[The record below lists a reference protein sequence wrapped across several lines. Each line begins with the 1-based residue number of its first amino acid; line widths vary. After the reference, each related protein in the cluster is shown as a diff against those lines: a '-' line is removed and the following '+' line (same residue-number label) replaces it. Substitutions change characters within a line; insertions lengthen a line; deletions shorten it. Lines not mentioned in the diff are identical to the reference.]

1 MNESIISI
9 PANCFNPKSY
19 VKSHPATGLLATRHG
34 DRLIAV
40 PEVLLRSIPK
50 ILRVEAGEA
59 SYLALYTFGDNW
71 GKTFSARMVQDM
83 VKYYRRPI
91 LDTVATEFFANVQST
106 WAVHGLGKPS
116 IDFMLADRGI
126 LVVTIENSGIAG
138 DTPLEGTETY
148 RSFSLEAGFLAGWF
162 ATLTGKSLRACAS
175 NWSDAPNTLQF
186 LIGSDAHIE
195 SIERD
200 QLKQG
205 MLTPDQL
212 KSL

>member
-19 VKSHPATGLLATRHG
+19 VKSHPASGLLATRHG

-40 PEVLLRSIPK
+40 PEALLRSIPK

-71 GKTFSARMVQDM
+71 GKTFGNRMVQDM
-83 VKYYRRPI
+83 VKYYRRSI
-91 LDTVATEFFANVQST
+91 LDTIATEFFANVQSV

-116 IDFMLADRGI
+116 IDFMLADRGLLI
-126 LVVTIENSGIAG
+126 VTIENSGIAG
-138 DTPLEGTETY
+138 GMTVEENSTS
-148 RSFSLEAGFLAGWF
+148 RSFSLEAGFLSGWF
-162 ATLTGKSLRACAS
+162 STITGKQLRACAS
-175 NWSDAPNTLQF
+175 NWSEAPNSLQF
-186 LIGSDAHIE
+186 LVGSTTHIE
-195 SIERD
+195 SIELSH
-200 QLKQG
+200 LKQQ
-205 MLTPDQL
+205 MLTPEVL

>member
-1 MNESIISI
+1 
-9 PANCFNPKSY
+9 
-19 VKSHPATGLLATRHG
+19 
-34 DRLIAV
+34 
-40 PEVLLRSIPK
+40 
-50 ILRVEAGEA
+50 
-59 SYLALYTFGDNW
+59 
-71 GKTFSARMVQDM
+71 VQDM
-83 VKYYRRPI
+83 VKYYRRPVLETI
-91 LDTVATEFFANVQST
+91 ATEFFANVQST

-138 DTPLEGTETY
+138 STQLEGNETY

-162 ATLTGKSLRACAS
+162 VTLTGKPLRACAS
-175 NWSDAPNTLQF
+175 NWSDANTLQF

-200 QLKQG
+200 QLKKG
-205 MLTPDQL
+205 MLTPGQL